1 MAALLRRL
9 YFSSTGC
16 AWSVGYVQLGQN
28 TVVGSM
34 TELMT
39 PLYYLS
45 GSVNMVA
52 AIIKVHEDHMKTE
65 AFSGYS
71 I

>member
-1 MAALLRRL
+1 
-9 YFSSTGC
+9 
-16 AWSVGYVQLGQN
+16 
-28 TVVGSM
+28 M
-34 TELMT
+34 TDLTT

-45 GSVNMVA
+45 GPANMVA
-52 AIIKVHEDHMKTE
+52 AIIKVHEDHMRTE